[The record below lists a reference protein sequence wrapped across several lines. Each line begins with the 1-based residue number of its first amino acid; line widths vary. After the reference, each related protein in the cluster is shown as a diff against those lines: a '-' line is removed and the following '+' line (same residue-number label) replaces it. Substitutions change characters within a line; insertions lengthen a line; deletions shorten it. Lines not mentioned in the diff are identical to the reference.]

1 MQKKFHVTGNC
12 IQDRHYM
19 VDTGKKIDN
28 ITQDYID
35 QGCYFTINRARQYG
49 KTTTLYLL
57 EQNLKDK
64 YIVLS
69 LSFEC
74 ADEYFKS
81 AQNLVEGLMMDI
93 SDSLEAQGISPEILK
108 EWNKPVSERFPLRT
122 LGSRITGLCRSCDR
136 KIVLMIDEVDKS
148 SDNQIFLSFLSLL
161 REKYQKQLAGKDCTF
176 YSVILAGVYDIKNL
190 KLKLHPNEES
200 RNNSPWNIAADFRVD
215 MSFSADEIA
224 SMLREYEADYRT
236 GMDILQMSQSIYE
249 YTAGYPY
256 LVSRICQLIDE
267 RVAGSMIYPKKKSAW
282 TAEGFLEAIRILQK
296 EPNALFDDM
305 IKQLRE
311 YPKLKKM
318 LENILFQGARYT
330 FEADSQMISLGIMFG
345 FLKEKNN
352 TVIVANRIFETKLYN
367 FFLSEEESNEKI
379 SDISDNDRNLFI
391 VHGMLQMDLVMQ
403 KFYEYFESVFGKTD
417 DKFIEEE
424 GRRIFLMYLRPIIN
438 GTGNYYIE
446 AQTRDKTRTDVVVD
460 YKGQQFIIEL
470 KLWRGHKYHQNG
482 HVQLAEYLEH
492 YHCEKGYLLSFNLN
506 KNKKTGVTENICN
519 GKRILEVIV

>member
-1 MQKKFHVTGNC
+1 
-12 IQDRHYM
+12 
-19 VDTGKKIDN
+19 
-28 ITQDYID
+28 
-35 QGCYFTINRARQYG
+35 
-49 KTTTLYLL
+49 
-57 EQNLKDK
+57 
-64 YIVLS
+64 
-69 LSFEC
+69 
-74 ADEYFKS
+74 
-81 AQNLVEGLMMDI
+81 MDI

-136 KIVLMIDEVDKS
+136 KIVLMIDEVDRS

-267 RVAGSMIYPKKKSAW
+267 RVAGSMIYPDKKSAW
-282 TAEGFLEAIRILQK
+282 TAEGFLEAIRIPQK

-367 FFLSEEESNEKI
+367 FFLSEEESNE
-379 SDISDNDRNLFI
+379 L
-391 VHGMLQMDLVMQ
+391 
-403 KFYEYFESVFGKTD
+403 
-417 DKFIEEE
+417 
-424 GRRIFLMYLRPIIN
+424 
-438 GTGNYYIE
+438 
-446 AQTRDKTRTDVVVD
+446 
-460 YKGQQFIIEL
+460 
-470 KLWRGHKYHQNG
+470 
-482 HVQLAEYLEH
+482 
-492 YHCEKGYLLSFNLN
+492 
-506 KNKKTGVTENICN
+506 
-519 GKRILEVIV
+519 